1 MLIFFLLAPSIFTY
15 QHNHSLKLENSERV
29 RSSGSTLLNKHELCF
44 IINQNP
50 IADQNLI

>member
-29 RSSGSTLLNKHELCF
+29 AEF
-44 IINQNP
+44 WINFVKQT
-50 IADQNLI
+50 

>member
-29 RSSGSTLLNKHELCF
+29 QSSEF
-44 IINQNP
+44 WINFVKQT
-50 IADQNLI
+50 

>member
-15 QHNHSLKLENSERV
+15 HNHSLKLENSERV
-29 RSSGSTLLNKHELCF
+29 QSSGSTLLNKHELCF

>member
-15 QHNHSLKLENSERV
+15 VPPQPQFETRKLLTGAEFWM
-29 RSSGSTLLNKHELCF
+29 LNKHELCF